1 MSSAK
6 KNQFIKNMT
15 ILERLQ
21 PFLVLI
27 SVILGLSLGQNTGIS
42 QTASVLIVPLLD
54 LMLYATFIPLDFKKF
69 KETRGKLNVVLISL
83 GINFV
88 WTPLFAWGLGAIFL
102 NSVPDVWVGFLMLM
116 VTPCTD
122 WYLVFTGISGGNVA
136 LATALLP
143 LNLILQILLLPLYLL
158 IFANQLVSINPAQ
171 LLNSLLWVLLLPW
184 LLAVLSRRWILWAK
198 SRRYFE
204 VNLSKIS
211 QIQVLALNG
220 AIVAIFASEGRS
232 LINRP
237 DILLSLILPIGLF
250 FVCNFSLGYFLGQ
263 RFKLSYEDFACLTC
277 TTLARNS
284 PLSLAVAASVFPHQP
299 LITLTLVI
307 GPLIELPTLVLV
319 SQLLLKIQKQERWTV

>member
-1 MSSAK
+1 
-6 KNQFIKNMT
+6 MT
-15 ILERLQ
+15 ILERIQ

-27 SVILGLSLGQNTGIS
+27 SVILGLSLGQNAAAS
-42 QTASVLIVPLLD
+42 QTASVLIVPLLG
-54 LMLYATFIPLDFKKF
+54 LMLYATFIPLDLKKIR
-69 KETRGKLNVVLISL
+69 ETRGKLNVVLISL

-102 NSVPDVWVGFLMLM
+102 NSIPDVWVGFLMLM

-158 IFANQLVSINPAQ
+158 IFANQLVVINPAQ

-184 LLAVLSRRWILWAK
+184 VLAVLSRRWILWAK

-250 FVCNFSLGYFLGQ
+250 FVCNFSLAYFLGQ
-263 RFKLSYEDFACLTC
+263 RFQLSYEDFACLTC

-319 SQLLLKIQKQERWTV
+319 SQLLLKIQKQERWPV